1 MGTIHD
7 KLYEIITPVVEG
19 LGYELVGIEY
29 LPQGKHS
36 LLRIYIDQEAGI
48 TLDDCEKVSRQ
59 VSAVMDVEDPLTN
72 NYNLEISSPGM
83 ERPLFVEAHYLRF
96 AGHQVFVRMSFP
108 VDGRRKFEGTL
119 LGVEAGD
126 VLLEIDEEQF
136 RLPLAQV
143 DKAHLVPQ
151 FDD

>member
-1 MGTIHD
+1 MATIRE

-19 LGYELVGIEY
+19 LEYELVGIEY

-36 LLRIYIDQEAGI
+36 LLRVYIDQPEGI
-48 TLDDCEKVSRQ
+48 NLEDCEKVSRQ

-72 NYNLEISSPGM
+72 NYNLEISSPGL
-83 ERPLFVEAHYLRF
+83 ERPLFVEAHYIRF
-96 AGHQVFVRMSFP
+96 SGHPVFIRMSFP
-108 VDGRRKFEGTL
+108 IDGRRKFEGVL
-119 LGVEAGD
+119 QGVEDGEI
-126 VLLEIDEEQF
+126 LLEIGEEQF

-151 FDD
+151 FD